1 METKIE
7 CFIAINEQPDVSPT
21 YKSIACSILVDDND
35 SDAMNGIR
43 IPCEIDVNTD
53 IADACVSTNQGIRI
67 TITVGG
73 EDVSDSIVGNLS
85 IKHDLNAI
93 STFSFNLGNS
103 KYSPLTDSNIAVNS
117 IVIIT
122 VFINGEEMK
131 LFTGLVDGT
140 RTTYTGGYNLGIYG
154 RDYGKKLLDKT
165 LTLISVQESAQRKY
179 RGSIVKYIAEQAGIT
194 SLNVPIGDPIVTDHS
209 FQDQNTLNMVQKE
222 NAIEGW
228 FIRFDEEA
236 VMQVRT
242 KNLKTYADWDY
253 GEDEFVKLGL
263 DTSDEGIINK
273 VIILGAIF
281 EEEVISIE
289 HDEIEQQ
296 VEVPTE
302 EYQED
307 SVTVSK
313 SFSAGE
319 VVKNWSY
326 EDANFKVTAK
336 YIGFTKPN
344 DYIFPKYQ
352 NYEFNITKLNS
363 DLTVTDKELTVTG
376 GAIKYGSFVIHRG
389 IGSTLGDEEN
399 WVPGFTE
406 QAFAISIVIKTKEL
420 VAGGSEWITENIPT
434 ETTVSTVTYTQVKAT
449 VTDPVSI
456 ALYGERKPNNEGT
469 LSYPLAETAA
479 QCKRV
484 GENVILDSHNRIQQ
498 PDFEVPFNPKMIVG
512 QTIELTDKKIGY
524 DESKYLA
531 AQVHHEINV
540 SADGKLKARTKFAGV
555 YYA

>member
-7 CFIAINEQPDVSPT
+7 CFIAVNEQPEVSPT

-35 SDAMNGIR
+35 TDAMNGVR
-43 IPCEIDVNTD
+43 IPCEIDVNRD
-53 IADACVSTNQGIRI
+53 AVDACVSTNQGIRV

-117 IVIIT
+117 IVVIT

-140 RTTYTGGYNLGIYG
+140 RTTYTGGYILGIYG

-165 LTLISVQESAQRKY
+165 LTLISVQESAQKKY

-194 SLNVPIGDPIVTDHS
+194 SLNVPIGDPIITDHS
-209 FQDQNTLNMVQKE
+209 FQDQNTLNMIQKE
-222 NAIEGW
+222 CAIEGW
-228 FIRFDEEA
+228 FIRFEEEG
-236 VMQVRT
+236 VMQV
-242 KNLKTYADWDY
+242 KLKSLKTSADWEY
-253 GEDEFVKLGL
+253 GEDKFVQLGL
-263 DTSDEGIINK
+263 DTADQGIINK

-289 HDEIEQQ
+289 IGETEQR

-302 EYQED
+302 EYGYTNY
-307 SVTVSK
+307 SFSP

-319 VVKNWSY
+319 VVSGWS
-326 EDANFKVTAK
+326 EGDSVIKVTAS
-336 YIGFTKPN
+336 YVGFTKPLG
-344 DYIFPKYQ
+344 YIFPTSQ
-352 NYEFNITKLNS
+352 NYKFTISGSDSGKIQGLSFSVSGGATKGGQGSNNVTVLRDCTGMFPS
-363 DLTVTDKELTVTG
+363 FSEAAFTVTITFK
-376 GAIKYGSFVIHRG
+376 I
-389 IGSTLGDEEN
+389 
-399 WVPGFTE
+399 
-406 QAFAISIVIKTKEL
+406 KEL
-420 VAGGSEWITENIPT
+420 VSGGSEWITENIPT

-449 VTDPVSI
+449 VTDADSI

-484 GENVILDSHNRIQQ
+484 GENVILDSHNKIQQ
-498 PDFEVPFNPKMIVG
+498 PDFSVPFNPKMIVG